1 MKRYNFK
8 QLAGIFL
15 FLFLLTSSTAQVGS
29 TNYGPTCEG
38 GYGGLISVSIDLE
51 ELYYAL
57 PFDNFMNGGSMYR
70 NEIDETKTTHVIS
83 DFIIRKYQWEKI
95 NKNQ

>member
-29 TNYGPTCEG
+29 TGYGPTCEG
-38 GYGGLISVSIDLE
+38 GY
-51 ELYYAL
+51 
-57 PFDNFMNGGSMYR
+57 
-70 NEIDETKTTHVIS
+70 
-83 DFIIRKYQWEKI
+83 
-95 NKNQ
+95 